1 VGHVGSI
8 NRMNGT
14 GYRILGYAVWH
25 GGKWYVR
32 QRLPSTRSLALSVA
46 GATAAL
52 SVLGLLARRLGH

>member
-1 VGHVGSI
+1 
-8 NRMNGT
+8 MNGT